1 MLPNLENIP
10 NKVHSMLFDLLA
22 IEPHWMNCLSFMEQ
36 EEFNAE
42 SLFIYL
48 SHETIQKNLL
58 KKPIPGDKD
67 FLELREFIY
76 NANSLSNKNYRA
88 YVRALPNSFNVL
100 PREMDNEKLKIL
112 IEEGKVGFTKDIL
125 DAFADKN
132 DLQVQFVS
140 KNIPQYLDNPGD
152 YELNDDLKEALLQ
165 TEISISSKIE
175 LIRLMSLEDLVNR
188 PERASLIGQ
197 IIIDSNAQ
205 ISGLDSAIVQSL
217 IRNSTRVETKIK
229 LFNKF
234 HSLLEEAEIRQVLID
249 LPKPFSEIKT
259 GYHSPKLK
267 NTPENTALAQWL
279 DSRNIISSWSESSLF
294 TNEIKVNLYRR

>member
-1 MLPNLENIP
+1 
-10 NKVHSMLFDLLA
+10 
-22 IEPHWMNCLSFMEQ
+22 
-36 EEFNAE
+36 
-42 SLFIYL
+42 
-48 SHETIQKNLL
+48 
-58 KKPIPGDKD
+58 
-67 FLELREFIY
+67 
-76 NANSLSNKNYRA
+76 
-88 YVRALPNSFNVL
+88 
-100 PREMDNEKLKIL
+100 MDNEKLKIL